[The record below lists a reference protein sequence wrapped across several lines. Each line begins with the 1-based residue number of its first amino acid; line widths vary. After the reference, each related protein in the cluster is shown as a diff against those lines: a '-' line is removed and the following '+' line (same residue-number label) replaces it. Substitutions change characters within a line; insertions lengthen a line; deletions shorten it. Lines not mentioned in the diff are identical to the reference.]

1 MKADRFSHGGN
12 LRRIAALA
20 ALPAGEVLDFS
31 ASINPLGMPTAARQ
45 AIIAGINHLGH
56 YPDPLAEQLVGAIAK
71 AYRVDAELLL
81 AGNGSTELIYLALR
95 VLRPRKVLLVAP
107 GFGEYERAAG
117 LVGAEIKW
125 LRLSRSK
132 ELRIDPDRFA
142 AAMAGCDL
150 ALLCNPNNPTGQA
163 LNRRE
168 VMAVAA
174 AAKGC
179 RCHLL
184 LDEAFADFCPEISLL
199 GQFYNSHLLILR
211 SLTKFYAMPGL
222 RIGFLLLPRR
232 LRSRFLAHKEPWSVN
247 TLATKAAVAAL
258 ADEDFR
264 RRTLDFMAGERAW
277 LTEELTRLT
286 GARVYPAAANYLL
299 LETPRA
305 PALLNGLLSQG
316 IAVRDCANFR
326 GLGPHFLRV
335 AIRSREENR
344 RLLAAMARSGPTAG
358 S

>member
-1 MKADRFSHGGN
+1 MKKEPFAHGGN
-12 LRRIAALA
+12 LNMLA
-20 ALPAGEVLDFS
+20 AKAGIDPQVMLDFS
-31 ASINPLGMPTAARQ
+31 ASINPLGMPPAARQ
-45 AIIAGINHLGH
+45 AIIAGIEQLGH
-56 YPDPLAEQLVGAIAK
+56 YPDPLAEELVAAIAE
-71 AYRVDAELLL
+71 AYNLDSELLL
-81 AGNGSTELIYLALR
+81 AGNGSTELLYLALR
-95 VLRPRKVLLVAP
+95 VLRPGRVLLTAP
-107 GFGEYERAAG
+107 GFSEYERAAR
-117 LVGAEIKW
+117 LVGAKIKW
-125 LRLSRSK
+125 LRLRRQDDF
-132 ELRIDPDRFA
+132 RIDPAAFT

-163 LNRRE
+163 LSRRE

-179 RCHLL
+179 RCRLL
-184 LDEAFADFCPEISLL
+184 LDEAFADFCPELSLL
-199 GQFYNSHLLILR
+199 GHYHNSHLLILR
-211 SLTKFYAMPGL
+211 SLTKFYALPGL
-222 RIGFLLLPRR
+222 RLGFLHLPRR

-264 RRTLDFMAGERAW
+264 RRTLAFMAGERAW

-316 IAVRDCANFR
+316 IAVRDCTNFR

-344 RLLAAMARSGPTAG
+344 RLLAAMAPSRLS
-358 S
+358 